1 MFSALFESDC
11 FWENLLFY
19 SVINAVSITADISQ
33 ANDVQKMIETIVS
46 KWGTVHVACNNAG
59 VNMNSVSE
67 DTTVDEWDKTFNVNL
82 RGTFLCCQ
90 VCLSSD
96 ICNILDY
103 L

>member
-19 SVINAVSITADISQ
+19 SGINVVSITADISQ

-90 VCLSSD
+90 VCLSGD